1 MKPQPRVSSAR
12 TLIGAL
18 LFSLLVVACASGTA
32 LVTGAKREPTNPA
45 TIRIVHMMPEGAD
58 VIARVEASSDGG
70 LTNQG
75 SLDYAVE
82 ELKKQAA
89 NVGANALVITSTGNS
104 LRGKSVTGL
113 AVFTR

>member
-1 MKPQPRVSSAR
+1 MKSPSRVSSAR
-12 TLIGAL
+12 TLIGSL
-18 LFSLLVVACASGTA
+18 LFSLLVSACASGTA

-45 TIRIVHMMPEGAD
+45 TIRLVHTMPEGAD

-70 LTNQG
+70 FTEQG

-89 NVGANALVITSTGNS
+89 KVGANALVITSTGNS
-104 LRGKSVTGL
+104 LKGKSVTGL

>member
-1 MKPQPRVSSAR
+1 
-12 TLIGAL
+12 
-18 LFSLLVVACASGTA
+18 
-32 LVTGAKREPTNPA
+32 
-45 TIRIVHMMPEGAD
+45 MPEGAD

-70 LTNQG
+70 FTEQG

-89 NVGANALVITSTGNS
+89 KVGANALVITSTGSS
-104 LRGKSVTGL
+104 LKGKSVTGL

>member
-1 MKPQPRVSSAR
+1 MKSPSRVSSAR
-12 TLIGAL
+12 TLIGSL
-18 LFSLLVVACASGTA
+18 LFSLLVSGCASGTA

-45 TIRIVHMMPEGAD
+45 TIRLVHTMPEGAD

-70 LTNQG
+70 FTEQG

-89 NVGANALVITSTGNS
+89 KVGANALVITSTGNS
-104 LRGKSVTGL
+104 LKGKSVTGL

>member
-1 MKPQPRVSSAR
+1 MKSASRISSAR
-12 TLIGAL
+12 TLIGSIL
-18 LFSLLVVACASGTA
+18 LSILVAACASGTA
-32 LVTGAKREPTNPA
+32 LVTGTKREPTNPA
-45 TIRIVHMMPEGAD
+45 TIRLVHTMPEGAD

-70 LTNQG
+70 LTDQG

-89 NVGANALVITSTGNS
+89 KVGANALVITSTGNS
-104 LRGKSVTGL
+104 LKGKSVTGI

>member
-1 MKPQPRVSSAR
+1 MKSPSRVSSAR
-12 TLIGAL
+12 TLIGSL
-18 LFSLLVVACASGTA
+18 LFSLLVSACASGTA
-32 LVTGAKREPTNPA
+32 IVTGAKREPTNPA
-45 TIRIVHMMPEGAD
+45 TIRLVHTMPEGAD

-70 LTNQG
+70 FTEQG

-89 NVGANALVITSTGNS
+89 KVGANALVITSTGNS
-104 LRGKSVTGL
+104 LKGKSVTGL